1 MNQTTELRSCN
12 ACGHNNL
19 LLALD
24 LGEQPLAN
32 SYLDTADQ
40 EEATYP
46 LRALVC
52 ENCQHVQLSHAVDPD
67 LMFKNYLYV
76 SGTTQTLYENM
87 RWFAGFVQEFT
98 GQYGGSVLDIG
109 CNDGTQLTHFK
120 ELGWTTYGIDPAEN
134 IVPLAKEKGHD
145 VMCAY
150 FDARAVP
157 GLAQIQPSVIVAQNV
172 VAHNYNAV
180 QFLKNVRAIM
190 PDNGYFFMQISQVDM
205 IRRNEFDT
213 CYHEHVNFFNVHSL
227 IKIADRAGLF
237 IQDIVKQPIHGN
249 SYIVVMHKL
258 QGRPFRVGNLLSLD
272 RNDGLNDLRR
282 YEIWGQ
288 NAHRLMDELRAAV
301 AQAREQGYKVVGYG
315 AAAKGMTV
323 LNFAKLELDFIIDD
337 NPLKQG
343 KFAPGMRTPIVSID
357 ELRKYENQPM
367 VFVPLA
373 WNFFAEIKQRI
384 QQVRGEPD
392 RFLRYFPAVEYVA

>member
-12 ACGHNNL
+12 ACGSNNL
-19 LLALD
+19 LVALD

-32 SYLDTADQ
+32 SYLDTPEQ
-40 EEATYP
+40 EEPVYP
-46 LRALVC
+46 LRANVC
-52 ENCQHVQLSHAVDPD
+52 GECQHVQLSHAVDPD

-76 SGTTQTLYENM
+76 SGTTQTLHDNM

-109 CNDGTQLTHFK
+109 CNDGTQLTQFK

-134 IVPLAKEKGHD
+134 IVPLAQEKGHNVVCD
-145 VMCAY
+145 Y
-150 FDARAVP
+150 FDARTVP
-157 GLAQIQPSVIVAQNV
+157 GLAQIQPTVIVAQNV
-172 VAHNYNAV
+172 VAHNYNAL
-180 QFLKNVRAIM
+180 QFLKNVRTVM

-213 CYHEHVNFFNVHSL
+213 CYHEHINFFNVLSL

-249 SYIVVMHKL
+249 SYIVVFHKTK
-258 QGRPFRVGNLLSLD
+258 GRPHRIGNLLALD
-272 RNDGLNDLRR
+272 RSDGMNDLRR
-282 YEIWGQ
+282 YEYWGQ
-288 NAHRLMDELRAAV
+288 NAARLMDELRTAV
-301 AQAREQGYKVVGYG
+301 ATAREQGFKVVGYG

-343 KFAPGMRTPIVSID
+343 KFAPGVRTPIVSID
-357 ELRKYENQPM
+357 ELQKYENTPM
-367 VFVPLA
+367 VFIPLA
-373 WNFFAEIKQRI
+373 WNFFGEIKQRI
-384 QQVRGEPD
+384 QQVRANPD
-392 RFLRYFPAVEYVA
+392 RFLRYFPEVEYVA